1 METLKNI
8 KEQLVAQVQGQMGD
22 LRKVDAKELG
32 EVIDMIKDLSKTMY
46 YCSIIEAMEDAKENE
61 QMRGNNNTY
70 YYMEKYMPMDYP
82 YREHDYYDRGR
93 MYYSDGGNQSNS
105 GNNNSNTNQSSGN
118 SGGGGRSYYEER
130 YPIVMRDDREGR
142 SGSRRRMYMESKQM
156 SADTT
161 QKIQNLEEYMRELTS
176 DIMEMIQDA
185 SPEEKAVLQK
195 KMNVLASKMQNV

>member
-1 METLKNI
+1 MERLKSI
-8 KEQLVAQVQGQMGD
+8 KEQLVAQVEGQMGD
-22 LRKVDAKELG
+22 LRCVDTEELG
-32 EVIDMIKDLSKTMY
+32 EVIDMIKDLAKTMY
-46 YCSIIEAMEDAKENE
+46 YCSVVEAMEDAKENE
-61 QMRGNNNTY
+61 QMRSNNTY
-70 YYMEKYMPMDYP
+70 YYMEKYLPMDYP
-82 YREHDYYDRGR
+82 YRNRDYTKGR
-93 MYYSDGGNQSNS
+93 MYYPEDDGEG
-105 GNNNSNTNQSSGN
+105 THH
-118 SGGGGRSYYEER
+118 YYEEK